1 MRFAVIAAGTAFAT
15 VLLAGCASSP
25 GTKQP
30 PSMRWIA
37 PPAAGADH
45 LPSIDI
51 TYKNRHPPH
60 YPVSAVVAHHQGRVV
75 LAVFVDAQS
84 RVSKVEVEK
93 SSGYPELDAAAAA
106 AAQDWRFA
114 AGVRDGEPYASV
126 VLVPVTFSM

>member
-15 VLLAGCASSP
+15 VLLASCASSP

-30 PSMRWIA
+30 SDMRRIA
-37 PPAAGADH
+37 PPAGGADH

-51 TYKNRHPPH
+51 TYKNQHPPR
-60 YPVSAVVAHHQGRVV
+60 YPMSAVVAHHQGTAV
-75 LAVFVDAQS
+75 LDVFVDAQS

-106 AAQDWRFA
+106 AAHDWRFS
-114 AGVRDGEPYASV
+114 AGVKNGQPYASV

>member
-25 GTKQP
+25 AAQQP
-30 PSMRWIA
+30 SNVRGIA

-45 LPSIDI
+45 PPSIDI
-51 TYKNRHPPH
+51 TYKNQHPPH
-60 YPVSAVVAHHQGRVV
+60 YPMSAVLAHHRGRVV

-106 AAQDWRFA
+106 AAEDWRFA
-114 AGVRDGEPYASV
+114 AGVKGGEPCASV

>member
-1 MRFAVIAAGTAFAT
+1 MRFAVVAAGTAFAM

-30 PSMRWIA
+30 PDMRRIT
-37 PPAAGADH
+37 PPAATADH
-45 LPSIDI
+45 LPGIDI

-60 YPVSAVVAHHQGRVV
+60 YPLSAVVAHHQGRVV

-106 AAQDWRFA
+106 AAQSWRFA
-114 AGVRDGEPYASV
+114 AGMKDGEPCASAI
-126 VLVPVTFSM
+126 LVPVTFSM